1 MAIDFAAVQAALAQA
16 EVEANEAKIATEE
29 LTVANEAQVAAQAL
43 VTEKIAAQV
52 KENDERVA
60 SIQAVI
66 ALLSA
71 GL

>member
-1 MAIDFAAVQAALAQA
+1 MSIDFAAVQAALAQA
-16 EVEANEAKIATEE
+16 EIEANEAKIATEE
-29 LTVANEAQVAAQAL
+29 LTLANEAQVAAQAL
-43 VTEKIAAQV
+43 MSEKIAAQT
-52 KENDERVA
+52 KEIEERIA